1 MGAHREGG
9 QYRILRQRTRLSPL
23 SLLGGLVAPRLRLTR
38 AGSNSVETAPFA
50 AWLAMK
56 KLYTVNTR
64 HPATHRLLQRLWTR
78 VKTGQ

>member
-9 QYRILRQRTRLSPL
+9 QYRILSQRTRLSAL
-23 SLLGGLVAPRLRLTR
+23 SLLGGLVAPRLRLMR

-64 HPATHRLLQRLWTR
+64 HPATRRLLQRLWTR